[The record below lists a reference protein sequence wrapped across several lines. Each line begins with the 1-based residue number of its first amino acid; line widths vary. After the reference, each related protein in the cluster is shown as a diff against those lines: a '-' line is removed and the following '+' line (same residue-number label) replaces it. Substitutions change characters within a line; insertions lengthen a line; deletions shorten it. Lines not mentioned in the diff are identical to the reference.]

1 MTGETGRIERNP
13 CLLATARN
21 TVECRERPLEALT
34 PEQIRVR
41 VEVSMVSTGT
51 ELHHIQ
57 ETHTKASTF
66 PRSTG
71 YISVGR
77 VVGAG
82 SNVKDVVLGQRVL
95 VQQSHFAHHNA
106 DPKTVKVVPDG
117 VESVDGA
124 AAILLGIALRGIR
137 GGQVRLGDPVAV
149 FGLGV
154 IGQFAVHL
162 AKISGAYPVIA
173 VDPVAKRRD
182 IATQMGA
189 DVVFDPLQP
198 DLPAKVRA
206 ATNGEGARISID
218 ASGTPRV
225 IASLP
230 DVTAA
235 FGKVVVLGGVHGLVE
250 FDLYTRFQKSNLT
263 MVGCGSAYPTDYPF
277 NEERNETTL
286 LQMMKAGI
294 VRPRPVLTHFVPW
307 QQGPKMY
314 QMLIHEKDK
323 AIGVAFDWTA
333 ADR

>member
-1 MTGETGRIERNP
+1 MVGETGRIERNS
-13 CLLATARN
+13 CLMATARGK
-21 TVECRERPLEALT
+21 VECCERALDALT

-41 VEVSMVSTGT
+41 VDVSMVSTGT

-57 ETHTKASTF
+57 QTHTKASTF

-77 VVGAG
+77 IVGMG
-82 SNVKDVVLGQRVL
+82 TNVSGAALGQRVL
-95 VQQSHFAHHNA
+95 VQQGHFAFHNA
-106 DPKTVKVVPDG
+106 LLKDVKAVPDG
-117 VESVDGA
+117 VESVDAA
-124 AAILLGIALRGIR
+124 AAILLGISLRGIR
-137 GGQVRLGDPVAV
+137 AGQVRLGDSVAV

-173 VDPVAKRRD
+173 IDPVAKRRD
-182 IATQMGA
+182 VALQLGA
-189 DVVFDPLQP
+189 DLALDPLQAE
-198 DLPAKVRA
+198 LPAKVRA
-206 ATNGEGARISID
+206 ATNGEGVRIAID

-230 DVTAA
+230 DVTAD

-263 MVGCGSAYPTDYPF
+263 MVGCGSPYPTDYPF
-277 NEERNETTL
+277 DEKRNETTL

-294 VRPRPVLTHFVPW
+294 VRPRPVVTHFVPW
-307 QQGPKMY
+307 RQGPEMY
-314 QMLIHEKDK
+314 RMLMEEKDK

-333 ADR
+333 DDR